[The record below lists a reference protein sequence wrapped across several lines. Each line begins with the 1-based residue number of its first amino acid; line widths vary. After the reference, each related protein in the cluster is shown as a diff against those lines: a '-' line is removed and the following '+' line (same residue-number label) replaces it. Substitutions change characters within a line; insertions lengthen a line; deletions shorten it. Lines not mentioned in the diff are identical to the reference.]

1 MKLTVLCVAGAI
13 AIAPMAHQVQV
24 QAGEPNGGRAV
35 YLQYCASCHGK
46 DGRGGGPVKPF
57 LNVRPTDLTQ
67 LRKNN
72 KGVFPMRRVMTSIDG
87 SRIVRAHGDREMPVW
102 GEVFKQEI
110 EDGKYEELTTLL
122 KIKIIAE
129 YIATLQR

>member
-1 MKLTVLCVAGAI
+1 MTRTIIYLAASIGIGL
-13 AIAPMAHQVQV
+13 MALQFSA
-24 QAGEPNGGRAV
+24 QASEPNGGRAFF
-35 YLQYCASCHGK
+35 LQYCVSCHGK
-46 DGRGGGPVKPF
+46 EGRGDGPVKPF
-57 LNVRPTDLTQ
+57 LNVRPADLTQ